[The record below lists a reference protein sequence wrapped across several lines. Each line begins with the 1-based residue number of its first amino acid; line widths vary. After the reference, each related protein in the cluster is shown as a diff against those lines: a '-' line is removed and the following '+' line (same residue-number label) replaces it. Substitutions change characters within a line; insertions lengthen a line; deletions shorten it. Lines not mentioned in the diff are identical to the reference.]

1 MYLQVYLKIKAINI
15 LNREILKLGVM
26 TCYVLLGNNTVNND
40 KAVRR

>member
-15 LNREILKLGVM
+15 FNRKILKLEVM
-26 TCYVLLGNNTVNND
+26 TYYILLGNKTVNND